1 MINTEM
7 ICRVEDLG
15 LVDFEDARACQ
26 KVQVA
31 RVRAGGRPVLLL
43 CEHPAVI
50 TLGRLAQ
57 EKNILVS
64 RETLERKGVQ
74 VVSTDR
80 GGDVTLHAPGQ
91 LVAYPI
97 LPLAR
102 WKKDLH
108 WYLAQLEQVAIDLLM
123 SFGIVAN
130 RIPGKTGVWTDSC
143 KIASIGVGVRQW
155 VTYHGLGINVDMDMA
170 LFDLINPCG
179 LDARMTSMTR
189 VKDTAVEMRDVKEC
203 LVKCFH
209 RQFNLPMIYTATQS
223 KDSNI

>member
-1 MINTEM
+1 MNMEM

-15 LVDFEDARACQ
+15 LVDYEDACSCQ

-43 CEHPAVI
+43 CEHYPVI
-50 TLGRLAQ
+50 TLGRLAR
-57 EKNILVS
+57 EENILAS
-64 RETLERKGVQ
+64 RETLERKGIQ
-74 VVSTDR
+74 VSATDR

-91 LVAYPI
+91 LVVYPI
-97 LPLAR
+97 LPLAH

-108 WYLAQLEQVAIDLLM
+108 WYLSQLEQVAIDLLK

-130 RIPGKTGVWTDSC
+130 RISGKTGVWADGC

-155 VTYHGLGINVDMDMA
+155 VSYHGLGINVDTDLA

-179 LDARMTSMTR
+179 LDARMTSL
-189 VKDTAVEMRDVKEC
+189 VKLKGAAVEMRDVKEC

-209 RQFNLPMIYTATQS
+209 RQFDLPMIYASAQL
-223 KDSNI
+223 SNKI

>member
-1 MINTEM
+1 MNTEM

-31 RVRAGGRPVLLL
+31 RVRAGSRPVLLL

-143 KIASIGVGVRQW
+143 KIVSIGVGVRQW
-155 VTYHGLGINVDMDMA
+155 VTYHGLGINVDLDMA

-179 LDARMTSMTR
+179 
-189 VKDTAVEMRDVKEC
+189 
-203 LVKCFH
+203 
-209 RQFNLPMIYTATQS
+209 
-223 KDSNI
+223 

>member
-1 MINTEM
+1 MNTEM

-15 LVDFEDARACQ
+15 LVDYEDAWACQ
-26 KVQVA
+26 KVQVD

-64 RETLERKGVQ
+64 RETLEHNGVQ
-74 VVSTDR
+74 VVAVDR

-91 LVAYPI
+91 LVVYPI
-97 LPLAR
+97 LPLAY

-108 WYLAQLEQVAIDLLM
+108 WYLAQLEQVAIDLLK

-130 RIPGKTGVWTDSC
+130 RISGKTGVWADNL
-143 KIASIGVGVRQW
+143 KIASIGIGVRQW
-155 VTYHGLGINVDMDMA
+155 VSYHGVGINVDMDME

-179 LDARMTSMTR
+179 LDARMTSMAR
-189 VKDTAVEMRDVKEC
+189 VKGVTVEMRDVKEC

-209 RQFNLPMIYTATQS
+209 RQFNLPMIYAPVQL
-223 KDSNI
+223 